1 MLKNYT
7 GSDLRHLEYQAKPG
21 WEGSLWEDG
30 YVHICGWIRAYM
42 WMDACIYV
50 DGYVH
55 ICGWIRAYM
64 WMDTCIYVD
73 GYVHICG

>member
-42 WMDACIYV
+42 WLSCSAAHLELSQHC
-50 DGYVH
+50 
-55 ICGWIRAYM
+55 
-64 WMDTCIYVD
+64 
-73 GYVHICG
+73 

>member
-42 WMDACIYV
+42 WMD
-50 DGYVH
+50 
-55 ICGWIRAYM
+55 
-64 WMDTCIYVD
+64 TCIYVAELLCCAPGTVTTLLI
-73 GYVHICG
+73 GYTPI